1 MRGAYVTDKEGQVR
15 QEKEIMDNQKAKKWY
30 FRTWALVVSFL
41 SVGPFMLPLVWAN
54 PGFSKKTKVIISAVI
69 IISSYLLSAVFLKS
83 LNSLNEYYKLLQ
95 P

>member
-1 MRGAYVTDKEGQVR
+1 
-15 QEKEIMDNQKAKKWY
+15 MDNQKPKKWY

-54 PGFSKKTKVIISAVI
+54 PGFSKKTKVIISAAI